1 MPFSAKP
8 SSKPSA
14 QDWAARAPVGA
25 GKKAKA
31 KEPVSEAPRTR
42 ARVRQ
47 RPLRPWLAYDPSAPA
62 SKAFNLRLNDYEIE
76 LLRAVAHSEFC
87 SQQALVKR
95 ILVRALEQAAAEL
108 P

>member
-25 GKKAKA
+25 GKGDAATVTKQL
-31 KEPVSEAPRTR
+31 EPRR
-42 ARVRQ
+42 AE
-47 RPLRPWLAYDPSAPA
+47 RPWEAHDPRAPA
-62 SKAFNLRLNDYEIE
+62 SKAFNLRLNDYELE
-76 LLRAVAHSEFC
+76 LLRAVADSEFC

-95 ILVRALEQAAAEL
+95 ILVRALEQAAQDIK
-108 P
+108 